1 MSERYT
7 ETASAETA
15 RSDVAATSLPFT
27 AGENGSYTRFIQCYL
42 EDKER
47 LDQYLFP
54 LVNIGARNNVNIAD
68 KEFLEGRIKIPKTV
82 EEQTKIVDMFEDIN
96 HLITLHQRESIFAFI
111 LKNITHINVTNPI
124 KVYFYRRCFT
134 CKVRMSM
141 LLILIIFI
149 YALKKFYKTVE

>member
-42 EDKER
+42 ED
-47 LDQYLFP
+47 
-54 LVNIGARNNVNIAD
+54 NIGARNNVNIAD

-111 LKNITHINVTNPI
+111 LKNITH
-124 KVYFYRRCFT
+124 
-134 CKVRMSM
+134 
-141 LLILIIFI
+141 L
-149 YALKKFYKTVE
+149 

>member
-15 RSDVAATSLPFT
+15 RNDAAATSLPFT
-27 AGENGSYTRFIQCYL
+27 AGKNGSYTRFIQCYL

-47 LDQYLFP
+47 LDQYLFL
-54 LVNIGARNNVNIAD
+54 LVNIGARNNVNITD
-68 KEFLEGRIKIPKTV
+68 KELLEGRIKIPKTV

-111 LKNITHINVTNPI
+111 LKNITH
-124 KVYFYRRCFT
+124 
-134 CKVRMSM
+134 
-141 LLILIIFI
+141 L
-149 YALKKFYKTVE
+149 

>member
-68 KEFLEGRIKIPKTV
+68 KEFLEGRNK
-82 EEQTKIVDMFEDIN
+82 
-96 HLITLHQRESIFAFI
+96 
-111 LKNITHINVTNPI
+111 LK
-124 KVYFYRRCFT
+124 
-134 CKVRMSM
+134 
-141 LLILIIFI
+141 LLICLRILTTSSLFI
-149 YALKKFYKTVE
+149 SENQYLLLY

>member
-82 EEQTKIVDMFEDIN
+82 EEQTKSVDMFEDIN

-111 LKNITHINVTNPI
+111 LKNITH
-124 KVYFYRRCFT
+124 
-134 CKVRMSM
+134 
-141 LLILIIFI
+141 L
-149 YALKKFYKTVE
+149 

>member
-47 LDQYLFP
+47 LDQYF
-54 LVNIGARNNVNIAD
+54 R
-68 KEFLEGRIKIPKTV
+68 
-82 EEQTKIVDMFEDIN
+82 
-96 HLITLHQRESIFAFI
+96 
-111 LKNITHINVTNPI
+111 
-124 KVYFYRRCFT
+124 
-134 CKVRMSM
+134 
-141 LLILIIFI
+141 
-149 YALKKFYKTVE
+149 